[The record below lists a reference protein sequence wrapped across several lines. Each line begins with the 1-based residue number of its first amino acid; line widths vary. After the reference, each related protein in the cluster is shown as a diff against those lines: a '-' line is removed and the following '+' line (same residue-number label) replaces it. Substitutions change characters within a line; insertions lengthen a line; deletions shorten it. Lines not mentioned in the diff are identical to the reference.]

1 MEQSVDLDE
10 PRMGKQTTLD
20 RLGLLA
26 LVVFDLV
33 ALAGLGWIVLRAVR
47 SLL

>member
-1 MEQSVDLDE
+1 MEQSVDLGE
-10 PRMGKQTTLD
+10 PRVGKQTMLD

-26 LVVFDLV
+26 LVVFNLV

>member
-1 MEQSVDLDE
+1 MEQSVELGE
-10 PRMGKQTTLD
+10 PREGQQTMLD

-26 LVVFDLV
+26 LVLFNLV
-33 ALAGLGWIVLRAVR
+33 ALAGFGWIVLRAVR